1 VNTPIT
7 GAVLNTATVIE
18 DNPTKRHPST
28 KESAAMLLYEDL
40 ARSRMREAERDA
52 EQRRQ
57 ANHLLAVKRWRRLAA
72 WTARR
77 AARAE
82 ERAGRR

>member
-1 VNTPIT
+1 
-7 GAVLNTATVIE
+7 
-18 DNPTKRHPST
+18 
-28 KESAAMLLYEDL
+28 
-40 ARSRMREAERDA
+40 MREAERDA